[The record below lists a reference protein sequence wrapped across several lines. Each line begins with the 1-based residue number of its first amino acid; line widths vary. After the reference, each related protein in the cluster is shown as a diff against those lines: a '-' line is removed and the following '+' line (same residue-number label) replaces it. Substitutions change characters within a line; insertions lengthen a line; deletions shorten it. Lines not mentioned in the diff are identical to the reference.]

1 MGNDR
6 ARMAGRLTRGLGVA
20 SAALGLAEIIAPGRI
35 SRMSGVHHPIASR
48 VILPVLGGRELGH
61 AAGLLPGRQPSRW
74 IWTRVAGDAAD
85 LSLLGRAMVDCRN
98 DRRRVAMAAGAVAA
112 ITALDVF
119 AAILTTRVRGA
130 RPRGPMYLRGSVTVN
145 RAPEEVYQFWRDLE
159 RLPSFMNHVESV
171 RITGPR
177 TSHWVARAPGR
188 RSVEWEAELVE
199 DRPRQLISWR
209 SVDGSKVPNSG
220 TVRFAGAPGQRGTEV
235 RVELRYSQPGGRIGA
250 ALAKMFGENPYQQ
263 VRDDLRRFK
272 QVMETGEVAR
282 SEGSPEGLEARRQ
295 AMPRRA
301 QPHPA
306 VREMR

>member
-1 MGNDR
+1 
-6 ARMAGRLTRGLGVA
+6 MAGRLTRGLGVA

-35 SRMSGVHHPIASR
+35 SRLIGVHHPIAAR
-48 VILPVLGGRELGH
+48 VILPALGGRELGH

-85 LSLLGRAMVDCRN
+85 LGLLGQAMTDRRN
-98 DRRRVAMAAGAVAA
+98 DRRRVAIATGAVAA

-119 AAILTTRVRGA
+119 AAIRTTRVRRGG
-130 RPRGPMYLRGSVTVN
+130 PQGPMYLRGSVTVN
-145 RAPEEVYQFWRDLE
+145 RGPEEVYQFWHDLE
-159 RLPSFMNHVESV
+159 RLPTFMNHLESV

-177 TSHWVARAPGR
+177 TSHWIARAPGR
-188 RSVEWEAELVE
+188 RKVEWEAEMIE

-220 TVRFAGAPGQRGTEV
+220 TVRFVGAPGGRGTEV
-235 RVELRYSQPGGRIGA
+235 RVELRFSAPGGRAGA
-250 ALAKMFGENPYQQ
+250 ALAKAFGEHPYQQ

-295 AMPRRA
+295 VMPHRG

-306 VREMR
+306 IREMR